1 MTWFIFSTKNPSL
14 FDLIFLFLKLS
25 SAGKREL
32 FLLLSCPPFR
42 IEMYLSSLTYYR
54 VAAAAAAVMYRV
66 TMTNVAE
73 PPGHS
78 GMRVSRVQHI
88 TGSKEYK
95 ENDKF
100 FFFAPTRRRTPSKR
114 ERGGTIR
121 GGTTQKR
128 KPAGDDTL
136 MIRKKRKK
144 K

>member
-1 MTWFIFSTKNPSL
+1 
-14 FDLIFLFLKLS
+14 
-25 SAGKREL
+25 
-32 FLLLSCPPFR
+32 
-42 IEMYLSSLTYYR
+42 MYLSSLTYYR

-95 ENDKF
+95 ENDKYF
-100 FFFAPTRRRTPSKR
+100 FCPNNKKKNAVQEGGLLEAARHRR
-114 ERGGTIR
+114 E
-121 GGTTQKR
+121 R

-144 K
+144 KIDRTRISLRMTSTVNTCPIFL

>member
-1 MTWFIFSTKNPSL
+1 
-14 FDLIFLFLKLS
+14 
-25 SAGKREL
+25 
-32 FLLLSCPPFR
+32 
-42 IEMYLSSLTYYR
+42 MYLSSLTYYR

-100 FFFAPTRRRTPSKR
+100 FFFCPN
-114 ERGGTIR
+114 
-121 GGTTQKR
+121 
-128 KPAGDDTL
+128 
-136 MIRKKRKK
+136 KK
-144 K
+144 KNAVQEREGGDY